1 MCLIIH
7 KPTAGTIIPD
17 HILDNAENINPD
29 GFGIVYTDTNQCVR
43 TMDYNHARELILDE
57 RPFVAH
63 YRYATRGSI
72 NKATCHPYHVQ
83 DLVRLFSNGTVADL
97 GDKTTCD
104 TAVVAQTLKQLP
116 PQYWDALLQMTETR
130 FAITHPDGSVSRHGT
145 WHEKDGIF
153 YSKNNCFHV
162 QRSTIG
168 YHYGTCAAT
177 YRSRKDTTSR
187 WDNWDDWEDYKYN
200 DIEEPAAAATPLPS
214 STMSD
219 IGWPTYDWE
228 GIDLVAVYGTLKAG
242 HSNHDVLGESSY
254 IGAGKTVNKHAM
266 QARGIPYVYEHDH
279 RDQIEVEVYEA
290 AQQHV
295 KTALDNLESHPTFYE
310 RKLIDIELYDGS
322 VKTCW
327 LYFAQTSPM
336 PNVEYIRSY

>member
-1 MCLIIH
+1 
-7 KPTAGTIIPD
+7 
-17 HILDNAENINPD
+17 
-29 GFGIVYTDTNQCVR
+29 
-43 TMDYNHARELILDE
+43 
-57 RPFVAH
+57 
-63 YRYATRGSI
+63 
-72 NKATCHPYHVQ
+72 
-83 DLVRLFSNGTVADL
+83 
-97 GDKTTCD
+97 
-104 TAVVAQTLKQLP
+104 
-116 PQYWDALLQMTETR
+116 
-130 FAITHPDGSVSRHGT
+130 
-145 WHEKDGIF
+145 
-153 YSKNNCFHV
+153 
-162 QRSTIG
+162 
-168 YHYGTCAAT
+168 
-177 YRSRKDTTSR
+177 
-187 WDNWDDWEDYKYN
+187 
-200 DIEEPAAAATPLPS
+200 
-214 STMSD
+214 MSD

-228 GIDLVAVYGTLKAG
+228 GIDLVAVYGTLKTG

-336 PNVEYIRSY
+336 PDVEYIRSY